1 MRTDPGRKRGY
12 NQDSV
17 GKQEP
22 ADADLLRKRGA
33 LYIVADGVGGGKA
46 GEVASQIAVRMT
58 IKGYYG
64 APPTMD
70 NARAL
75 RHAIIRANSEAYRQS
90 QENPDW
96 RGMAT
101 TIVAVVAELDRTL
114 IMANVG
120 DSSGYLVRDGQATV
134 ISEEHSWVAEQVA
147 AGILTPQQA
156 KTHKRRHQ
164 ITRSLGRRPSVEVAM
179 STHALLPGDIVV
191 LCSDG
196 ITDVIED
203 DEIAR
208 AVTSGEPQPV
218 VDELTDLANARG
230 GPDNISVL
238 IIKFPQAAGAV
249 AARPANRRLRLAE
262 IGQGLRPISAK
273 KPFPV
278 AALIGGVVVIAAVV
292 VGAIAL
298 SGKPATTPTPQLVA
312 EASVESP
319 VAVVGESHRTIE
331 ATQTQEVSTPAPTV
345 AAASPTAAG
354 NAAVPAVAPSASLM
368 PTESA
373 EADRKPTATLVP
385 SPVAT
390 NTPLPTP
397 TPARYS
403 IAPSL
408 TEPGNEQW
416 MQSDTA
422 KLKWTFPYG
431 LKANEQYEVRIW
443 KQGQPGVIIKRLRT
457 TQSSYDYKMPDYGK
471 YEWTVVV
478 LRQPSEGSWV
488 EVSDP
493 AAVRAFYWAKAEEP
507 PDDGKPEPTKPKPKP
522 TKPK

>member
-96 RGMAT
+96 QGMAT

-120 DSSGYLVRDGQATV
+120 DSSGYLVRDGQVTL

-179 STHALLPGDIVV
+179 STQELLPGDIVV

-208 AVTSGEPQPV
+208 AVTSGDPQPV

-238 IIKFPQAAGAV
+238 IIKFPQAAE
-249 AARPANRRLRLAE
+249 ARLPR
-262 IGQGLRPISAK
+262 

-298 SGKPATTPTPQLVA
+298 SGKPATTPTPSLVA
-312 EASVESP
+312 EASVESSVP
-319 VAVVGESHRTIE
+319 VVGESHRTIE
-331 ATQTQEVSTPAPTV
+331 ATQTQEVSTGA
-345 AAASPTAAG
+345 PTAAAVSPSAASRTAVP
-354 NAAVPAVAPSASLM
+354 AAVPSASVAT
-368 PTESA
+368 TESA

-385 SPVAT
+385 SPIAT

-457 TQSSYDYKMPDYGK
+457 TQTSYDYKMPGYDK

-493 AAVRAFYWAKAEEP
+493 AAIRAFYWAKAEAP